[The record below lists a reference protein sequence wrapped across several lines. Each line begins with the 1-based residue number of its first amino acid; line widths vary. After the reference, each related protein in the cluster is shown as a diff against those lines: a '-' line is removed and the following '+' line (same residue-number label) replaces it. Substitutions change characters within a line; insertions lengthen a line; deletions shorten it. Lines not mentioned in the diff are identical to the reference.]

1 MKGGLHSIEHEI
13 MVMPFV
19 SIINHH
25 PQRRATPTHTH
36 VYVSAL
42 SKGRMGGEQREK
54 NCSHV
59 VTTKGH

>member
-1 MKGGLHSIEHEI
+1 

-25 PQRRATPTHTH
+25 PQRQATPHTH

-54 NCSHV
+54 NCSHM
-59 VTTKGH
+59 VTAKGH